1 MQKIFFAWIF
11 ILIFQYG
18 KAQNEFIT
26 TWKPS
31 NDSAQNI
38 LGGVPSTS
46 TQIWFPGIGNNF
58 SVFWEEVGYPLHNG
72 TLSNITSTANFLI
85 DFGTPQN
92 PVASNATYKVKIS
105 NGSGNFS
112 TVKFPHTVII
122 FPFDTPPFVSQNS
135 GDTKKIIDISQ
146 WGNIKWNTMAYAF
159 YQCSFLNVSATD
171 LPDLSN
177 VNTTEA
183 MFFLTGLVGNTSFSS
198 WNTSTITN
206 MAYMFGHTPF
216 NQPIGNWD
224 VSNVTDIKWMFHG
237 CNQFNQP
244 LNNWNTSNIIRMDH
258 AFHFC
263 SAFNQDLSNWKTS
276 KVTNLDFLFGS
287 ANIFNQNLGDWDL
300 SSVIYGQQMLSG
312 TNLNCNNWDKTLF
325 GWANNPNSPS
335 NFILG
340 NVATATYSHPLAVIA
355 RNNLINIKGWT
366 FSGDVYDPTCESVL
380 STSETII
387 KSKISIYP
395 NPASDF
401 IYLKNI
407 DQSANYIILD
417 FSGKIVLQ
425 GSLKNKEINVKNLIK
440 GNYILQV
447 KAKDW
452 IENFKFIKK

>member
-1 MQKIFFAWIF
+1 M
-11 ILIFQYG
+11 
-18 KAQNEFIT
+18 
-26 TWKPS
+26 
-31 NDSAQNI
+31 
-38 LGGVPSTS
+38 
-46 TQIWFPGIGNNF
+46 
-58 SVFWEEVGYPLHNG
+58 
-72 TLSNITSTANFLI
+72 
-85 DFGTPQN
+85 
-92 PVASNATYKVKIS
+92 
-105 NGSGNFS
+105 
-112 TVKFPHTVII
+112 
-122 FPFDTPPFVSQNS
+122 
-135 GDTKKIIDISQ
+135 
-146 WGNIKWNTMAYAF
+146 
-159 YQCSFLNVSATD
+159 
-171 LPDLSN
+171 
-177 VNTTEA
+177 
-183 MFFLTGLVGNTSFSS
+183 TGLVGNTSFSS

-224 VSNVTDIKWMFHG
+224 ISNVTDIKWMFHG

-300 SSVIYGQQMLSG
+300 SSVINGLQMLSG

-335 NFILG
+335 NFTLG
-340 NVATATYSHPLAVIA
+340 NVATATYSHPLAVTA
-355 RNNLINIKGWT
+355 RYKLITIKGWT
-366 FSGDVYDPTCESVL
+366 FSGDIYDPTCESVL
-380 STSETII
+380 STSETIL

-395 NPASDF
+395 NPATDF
-401 IYLKNI
+401 IYLKNLE
-407 DQSANYIILD
+407 QSADYIILD

-425 GSLKNKEINVKNLIK
+425 GSLKNKEINIKNLSR